1 MDPFGLH
8 DDARLWDALRR
19 SYLVEDIPL
28 KGTDGKEDVP
38 AGAST
43 LNSAPRF
50 TLDSP
55 IEDEGSNVSVGQR
68 SLVSLARALVKDSR
82 ILILDEATASGDYET
97 DWKIQETI
105 ATEFKDRTI
114 LTIARTCFPR

>member
-1 MDPFGLH
+1 M
-8 DDARLWDALRR
+8 
-19 SYLVEDIPL
+19 
-28 KGTDGKEDVP
+28 DGKEDIP

-43 LNSAPRF
+43 PNSASRF

-82 ILILDEATASGDYET
+82 ILILDEATASVDYET
-97 DWKIQETI
+97 DRKIQETI
-105 ATEFKDRTI
+105 AMEFKDRTI
-114 LTIARTCFPR
+114 LTIARTYFPR